1 MINKLELNN
10 FKCFQ
15 RQEVN
20 FRDMTILTGINAAG
34 KSSIVQALLLYER
47 ATEANEKE
55 VLDASEVLGIDIGS
69 PKNLVSQNCVGE
81 SIADFDITVNG
92 SKLGFYIGK
101 DSGLDL
107 YAKGCGTQD
116 IGKIAYLNAERIG
129 PRMSYRAGGSERIR
143 QDGSNAIY
151 LMERADNLEMR
162 IPEELILDKTYPK
175 FSNQVECWMSLI
187 MGNVVLKTSVDALKA
202 QAELRISNEYTDD
215 AVIPTLTGFGISYE
229 LSVVITGLWAATQ
242 KDSLLIVENP
252 EAHLHP
258 SAQSRIGQFLAAV
271 AAAGTQVI
279 VETHSEHVIDG
290 ARIQLY
296 AMNQSNKF
304 LTNFLFNREKECMI
318 KELIIEQDGELS
330 DWPEGFFD
338 QKQQDLRTMFML
350 RRRNGNN

>member
-1 MINKLELNN
+1 
-10 FKCFQ
+10 
-15 RQEVN
+15 
-20 FRDMTILTGINAAG
+20 
-34 KSSIVQALLLYER
+34 
-47 ATEANEKE
+47 
-55 VLDASEVLGIDIGS
+55 
-69 PKNLVSQNCVGE
+69 
-81 SIADFDITVNG
+81 
-92 SKLGFYIGK
+92 
-101 DSGLDL
+101 
-107 YAKGCGTQD
+107 
-116 IGKIAYLNAERIG
+116 
-129 PRMSYRAGGSERIR
+129 
-143 QDGSNAIY
+143 
-151 LMERADNLEMR
+151 MERADNLDMR

-242 KDSLLIVENP
+242 ENSLLIVENP

-271 AAAGTQVI
+271 SATGTQVI

-296 AMNQSNKF
+296 AMNQSGKF

-350 RRRNGNN
+350 RRKNGNN